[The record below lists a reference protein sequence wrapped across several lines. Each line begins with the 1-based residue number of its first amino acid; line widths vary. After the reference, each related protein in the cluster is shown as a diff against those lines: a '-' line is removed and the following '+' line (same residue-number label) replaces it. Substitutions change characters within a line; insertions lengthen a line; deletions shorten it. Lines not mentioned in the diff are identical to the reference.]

1 MSFSVYEIT
10 VPLMVQG
17 LTVLDDYLN
26 HAQALE
32 RERGMEPG
40 EALEAR
46 LAPDMLSRLSTTRP
60 DTGGGFPRVRRRQRA
75 NGGD

>member
-1 MSFSVYEIT
+1 
-10 VPLMVQG
+10 

-40 EALEAR
+40 EAWFKSGSQTQ
-46 LAPDMLSRLSTTRP
+46 PS
-60 DTGGGFPRVRRRQRA
+60 
-75 NGGD
+75 

>member
-1 MSFSVYEIT
+1 VKPLEVAVSFSVYEIT

-32 RERGMEPG
+32 RERGMEP
-40 EALEAR
+40 ER
-46 LAPDMLSRLSTTRP
+46 
-60 DTGGGFPRVRRRQRA
+60 
-75 NGGD
+75 NGAWRGA